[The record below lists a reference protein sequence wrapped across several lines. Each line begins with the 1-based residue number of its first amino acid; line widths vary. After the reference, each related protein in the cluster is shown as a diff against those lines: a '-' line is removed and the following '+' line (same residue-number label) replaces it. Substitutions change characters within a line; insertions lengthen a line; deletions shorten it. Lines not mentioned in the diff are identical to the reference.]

1 MEKVSIDKNTIV
13 SVLNK
18 TILFNGIN
26 KKYVNKIASL
36 IKCYKF
42 IKGEKIV
49 TEQYKGQ
56 DIYVVISGKIEVYF
70 EQNKKRFIIKELTKG
85 DVFGEIGFFIKHR
98 AASCEAVERS
108 VVGVIRNKDFKK
120 LISKDILLKII
131 NLLITRLL
139 QTDVEIKDL
148 VFKSVLQRVCKEI
161 ITNIDQNNIMKINIK
176 TLAQKVASS
185 RETVSRM
192 LTLLE
197 KIGAVQRK
205 NNKIV
210 VVDKN
215 KLEKFIQE

>member
-1 MEKVSIDKNTIV
+1 MKKVNIEKNSIV
-13 SVLNK
+13 SVLSD
-18 TILFNGIN
+18 TLLFSGLN
-26 KKYVNKIASL
+26 KKFIEKVAKV
-36 IKCYKF
+36 IKCYEF
-42 IKGEKIV
+42 EKGEKIV
-49 TEQYKGQ
+49 VEQYEGQ
-56 DIYVVISGKIEVYF
+56 DIFVLLAGKIQVYF
-70 EQNKKRFIIKELTKG
+70 EQNKKRFIIKELAKG

-108 VVGVIRNKDFKK
+108 VVGVIKNKDFKK

-161 ITNIDQNNIMKINIK
+161 ITNIDQSNIMKINVK

>member
-1 MEKVSIDKNTIV
+1 MKKVSIDKNTIV

-85 DVFGEIGFFIKHR
+85 DIFGEIGFFIKHR
-98 AASCEAVERS
+98 AANCEAVEDS
-108 VVGVIRNKDFKK
+108 VIGVIKNRDFKK
-120 LISKDILLKII
+120 LISKDVLLKII
-131 NLLITRLL
+131 KLLILRLL
-139 QTDVEIKDL
+139 QTDIEIKDL
-148 VFKSVLQRVCKEI
+148 VFKSVLQRICKEI
-161 ITNIDQNNIMKINIK
+161 NNRIK
-176 TLAQKVASS
+176 NGNTIEVDLYTFAQKVASS

-192 LTLLE
+192 LSLLE
-197 KIGAVQRK
+197 KIGIIQHKR
-205 NNKIV
+205 NKIIV
-210 VVDKN
+210 IDKERI
-215 KLEKFIQE
+215 KKIAE